1 MSLLEDLNWR
11 HAVKAYDP
19 TKKVSEENIN
29 NIISL
34 LKREITQQELLNYY
48 NACITIIELPDGING
63 FVFSYENIYN
73 IFINKDLSYYKRK
86 KTILHELA
94 HIELSQLKQLN
105 KDMFAFYIEKYEDEA
120 DKYLNFIIETIKE
133 EKDYGYDFWYT

>member
-1 MSLLEDLNWR
+1 M
-11 HAVKAYDP
+11 
-19 TKKVSEENIN
+19 
-29 NIISL
+29 
-34 LKREITQQELLNYY
+34 
-48 NACITIIELPDGING
+48 
-63 FVFSYENIYN
+63 NIYN

-120 DKYLNFIIETIKE
+120 DKYIKFIIENIK
-133 EKDYGYDFWYT
+133 

>member
-1 MSLLEDLNWR
+1 M
-11 HAVKAYDP
+11 
-19 TKKVSEENIN
+19 

-48 NACITIIELPDGING
+48 NACITTIELPGGING

-120 DKYLNFIIETIKE
+120 DKYIKFIIENIK
-133 EKDYGYDFWYT
+133 

>member
-1 MSLLEDLNWR
+1 M
-11 HAVKAYDP
+11 
-19 TKKVSEENIN
+19 

-48 NACITIIELPDGING
+48 NACITTIELPDGINR

-120 DKYLNFIIETIKE
+120 DKYIKFIIENIK
-133 EKDYGYDFWYT
+133 